1 MRAFVRTQVAVD
13 RYRRTGM
20 GDATADAVEAIGS
33 LILGAAKIG
42 SDYATMKI
50 TTDAQK
56 RITDYQLQS
65 QALANQALNLQ
76 AQNLNIKAAV
86 AEGLPQTIA
95 NTVASAQAGTTMI
108 SGIPVIPVAIGAGV
122 LLLGGLYLL
131 VRRR

>member
-1 MRAFVRTQVAVD
+1 
-13 RYRRTGM
+13 M
-20 GDATADAVEAIGS
+20 GDATADAVEAIGN

-76 AQNLNIKAAV
+76 AQNANVQAAI
-86 AEGLPQTIA
+86 AEGLPQNIA